1 MIEKYEQ
8 HVENE
13 DGLKYEGVK
22 FENMYREEAGHVQYM
37 DEVMQ
42 QISREF
48 IFANSVKR
56 HICDVQNSRLDHAL
70 PTTVYASFF
79 FFIFAILRK

>member
-1 MIEKYEQ
+1 MIAEKETMIEKYEQ

-37 DEVMQ
+37 DEV
-42 QISREF
+42 ILKKNRENS
-48 IFANSVKR
+48 ILANSVKR
-56 HICDVQNSRLDHAL
+56 
-70 PTTVYASFF
+70 
-79 FFIFAILRK
+79 